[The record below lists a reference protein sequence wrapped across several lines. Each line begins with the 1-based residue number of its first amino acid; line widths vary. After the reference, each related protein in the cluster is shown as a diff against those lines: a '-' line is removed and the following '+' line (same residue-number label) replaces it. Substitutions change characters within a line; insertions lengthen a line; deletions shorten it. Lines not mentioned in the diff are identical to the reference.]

1 MPVQRIPR
9 YMLLIEQ
16 LIKNTDKNHPD
27 YHDLVESKQKIDVS
41 W

>member
-16 LIKNTDKNHPD
+16 LIKNTEKDHPD
-27 YHDLVESKQKIDVS
+27 HHDLVEAKQKIDV
-41 W
+41 